1 MPLFGGI
8 PVTGAIAR
16 TMTNITN
23 SSSPISMAM
32 VRSKMTVRR
41 KVTMRTEMSLLGF
54 LNMPTVLH
62 NAGIDRLIGADHIC
76 DHIDKAI
83 LMANAIAEKK

>member
-1 MPLFGGI
+1 M
-8 PVTGAIAR
+8 A
-16 TMTNITN
+16 

-54 LNMPTVLH
+54 LNMPRTVRH
-62 NAGIDRLIGADHIC
+62 P
-76 DHIDKAI
+76 
-83 LMANAIAEKK
+83 LML